1 MLANLYVFPAL
12 GEEEEEEEEDFCEE
26 DEEEEDEEE
35 GALHSEWLHSALIGC
50 TPHLTAPR
58 IFSEAH
64 LDPHP
69 NEDAHSE
76 DRLASMTV
84 APQACNYLTYS
95 FFVNIMF

>member
-1 MLANLYVFPAL
+1 MGNSYYT
-12 GEEEEEEEEDFCEE
+12 
-26 DEEEEDEEE
+26 
-35 GALHSEWLHSALIGC
+35 GAHSEWLHSALIVC
-50 TPHLTAPR
+50 TPHLTVPR

-64 LDPHP
+64 LDLPP
-69 NEDAHSE
+69 NE